1 MNAHHDASEGYP
13 LGQRTHEAQ
22 HSLDSLPS
30 HCSTGATDLILA
42 EETRMS
48 ALLESCPVR
57 TIVLQISELL
67 TDTAYFGFGLYNHGV
82 ALFSDFKVC
91 SQEKC
96 VFEKLFCVLEKSPG
110 AAKSLVELA
119 MSLFSYVSQV
129 KDFLP
134 KVITEIKECRKS
146 TATDYQVFLDGVVR
160 KANIC

>member
-1 MNAHHDASEGYP
+1 
-13 LGQRTHEAQ
+13 
-22 HSLDSLPS
+22 
-30 HCSTGATDLILA
+30 
-42 EETRMS
+42 MS

-82 ALFSDFKVC
+82 TLYSDFKAC

-146 TATDYQVFLDGVVR
+146 TVTDYQVFLDGVVK
-160 KANIC
+160 KANMC